1 MDVLILPGFG
11 EAAAVCLEHFLHSP
25 NTSKLCALIAYYPTR
40 IIDPELAYP
49 SSVRVLVHFA
59 AQDVT
64 VVYPSSGRAHKSQRE
79 VRRITSAMG
88 TGDRLSVGYQA
99 YVYSG
104 SLPGFAEKDSK
115 QYSHISAQLAWSRS
129 LKALQLAF
137 HREID
142 LEAVWDE
149 AQQGMHV
156 AIFFDLSILPVQS
169 LIIVPISE
177 ILFIQARKFDRLLY
191 RR

>member
-1 MDVLILPGFG
+1 MCITTLLKTNRPLIPKGFG

-25 NTSKLCALIAYYPTR
+25 NTRKLCALIAYYPTR
-40 IIDPELAYP
+40 IIDPELSYP

-88 TGDRLSVGYQA
+88 TGDRLSVAYQA

-104 SLPGFAEKDSK
+104 YLPGFAEKDSK
-115 QYSHISAQLAWSRS
+115 QYNHISAQLAWSRS

-137 HREID
+137 HREVD

-149 AQQGMHV
+149 AQQGTV
-156 AIFFDLSILPVQS
+156 FFDLVILP
-169 LIIVPISE
+169 
-177 ILFIQARKFDRLLY
+177 D
-191 RR
+191 